1 MALFKTP
8 EERKASKEAFQ
19 NELKD
24 FETRYGKVLDAGTE
38 LYKKFRAGK
47 NSSIVQNAKNN
58 IFEFPVFVSSS
69 VPFTYATAT
78 ATLLEQMYASFVQM
92 TLSQQPIVNAKDI
105 SKTGGANDPFRYL
118 RSLDVNS
125 FLNEYDTEF
134 QKDSIH
140 SFIIN
145 EQTQTGY
152 EFNVLAYPDND
163 ASAILEAVENMNTD
177 PYAHFFQ
184 EAKTPKPKPTPTP
197 KPAPTPAPKPTPKPT
212 SPPAA
217 KDDRPLKKL
226 PDDKL
231 DELLK
236 LTPDSQEVNYEKK
249 MRNKEYI
256 KDLRDAAKE
265 KREQDAA
272 ETERI
277 RLNMDMD
284 KAMRSTPPKM
294 IKEGEINKLNTM
306 KPLMMEAHFGTYTTT
321 PEGDIA
327 DIENVTMIIG
337 VRSYCRL
344 VNAEDLPDMAR
355 YSDSKNVLMKHAK
368 YRAGEIKYWRDFKFD
383 IKGKQN
389 DVYENLKTPE
399 KKWYK
404 RLYQMAHMRD
414 DAIAPLVARKGIR
427 GALQHIDSQA
437 ANGMIPNCSLVLSQA
452 DVDYIKA
459 VTSQNGGKAINI
471 LNPSTAK
478 KLCSD
483 MFLISIVVIDPD
495 QESVKMMIPDL
506 NGDWEVQSLDTINR
520 QIATMTAAGIK
531 SNEIFKMIAH

>member
-105 SKTGGANDPFRYL
+105 SKTGGENDPFRYL

-184 EAKTPKPKPTPTP
+184 EAKTPKPKPA
-197 KPAPTPAPKPTPKPT
+197 PAPTPATKT
-212 SPPAA
+212 

-226 PDDKL
+226 PDETFNKL
-231 DELLK
+231 YEAS
-236 LTPDSQEVNYEKK
+236 PDSPEVNYEKK
-249 MRNKEYI
+249 MRNKEQLQAY
-256 KDLRDAAKE
+256 RDAAKE
-265 KREQDAA
+265 QREQDAA
-272 ETERI
+272 DIERI
-277 RLNMDMD
+277 KLNMDMD
-284 KAMRSTPPKM
+284 KEMRSTPPKM

-306 KPLMMEAHFGTYTTT
+306 KPLMMEAHFGAYTTT
-321 PEGDIA
+321 ATGDI
-327 DIENVTMIIG
+327 DGIENVTMIIG

-520 QIATMTAAGIK
+520 QIATMNAAGIK

>member
-8 EERKASKEAFQ
+8 DERKASKEAFQ

-24 FETRYGKVLDAGTE
+24 FETKYGKVLDAGTE

-163 ASAILEAVENMNTD
+163 ASVILEAVENMNTD

-184 EAKTPKPKPTPTP
+184 EAA
-197 KPAPTPAPKPTPKPT
+197 KPAPKD
-212 SPPAA
+212 

-231 DELLK
+231 GELLE
-236 LTPDSQEVNYEKK
+236 LTPDSPEVNYEKK
-249 MRNKEYI
+249 MRDKEAI
-256 KDLRDAAKE
+256 KDRREAAKE
-265 KREQDAA
+265 QREQDEAD
-272 ETERI
+272 TN
-277 RLNMDMD
+277 RLKLQMDMD
-284 KAMRSTPPKM
+284 KEMRSTPPKM

-306 KPLMMEAHFGTYTTT
+306 KPLMMEAHFGAYTTT
-321 PEGDIA
+321 PTGDI
-327 DIENVTMIIG
+327 DGIENVTMIIG

-427 GALQHIDSQA
+427 GALQRIDSQA

-520 QIATMTAAGIK
+520 QIATMNAAGIK

>member
-8 EERKASKEAFQ
+8 TERAASKKAFE

-24 FETRYGKVLDAGTE
+24 FEQKYGRVLNAGVE
-38 LYKKFRAGK
+38 LFTKFKAGK
-47 NSSIVQNAKNN
+47 NSSIVANAKNN

-105 SKTGGANDPFRYL
+105 SKTGGENDPFRYL

-140 SFIIN
+140 NFIIN
-145 EQTQTGY
+145 EQTQMGY
-152 EFNVLAYPDND
+152 EFSVLTYPDND

-184 EAKTPKPKPTPTP
+184 EASKPKPP
-197 KPAPTPAPKPTPKPT
+197 KPAPAPDPKPDPKVKEDGPLKKM
-212 SPPAA
+212 P
-217 KDDRPLKKL
+217 DDRPLKKM
-226 PDDKL
+226 PDEKFADL
-231 DELLK
+231 YELS
-236 LTPDSQEVNYEKK
+236 PDSPEVNYEKK
-249 MRNKEYI
+249 MRDKEAI
-256 KDLRDAAKE
+256 KDRREAAKE
-265 KREQDAA
+265 KREQDEAD
-272 ETERI
+272 TNRVK
-277 RLNMDMD
+277 LQMDMD

-306 KPLMMEAHFGTYTTT
+306 KPLMMEAHFGAYTTT
-321 PEGDIA
+321 PEGDVSGV
-327 DIENVTMIIG
+327 ENVTMVIG

-344 VNAEDLPDMAR
+344 VNAEELPDMAK
-355 YSDSKNVLMKHAK
+355 YADSKNVLMKHAK

-383 IKGKQN
+383 VKGKQN

-427 GALQHIDSQA
+427 GALRDIDSKA
-437 ANGMIPNCSLVLSQA
+437 NNGMIPNCSLVLSQA

-459 VTSQNGGKAINI
+459 VTSQNGGKAINL

-483 MFLISIVVIDPD
+483 MFLIAIVVIDAD
-495 QESVKMMIPDL
+495 QESVKIMIPDL
-506 NGDWEVQSLDTINR
+506 NADWEVQSIDAINR
-520 QIATMTAAGIK
+520 QIATMNAAGIK

>member
-1 MALFKTP
+1 
-8 EERKASKEAFQ
+8 
-19 NELKD
+19 
-24 FETRYGKVLDAGTE
+24 
-38 LYKKFRAGK
+38 
-47 NSSIVQNAKNN
+47 
-58 IFEFPVFVSSS
+58 
-69 VPFTYATAT
+69 
-78 ATLLEQMYASFVQM
+78 
-92 TLSQQPIVNAKDI
+92 
-105 SKTGGANDPFRYL
+105 
-118 RSLDVNS
+118 
-125 FLNEYDTEF
+125 
-134 QKDSIH
+134 
-140 SFIIN
+140 
-145 EQTQTGY
+145 
-152 EFNVLAYPDND
+152 
-163 ASAILEAVENMNTD
+163 
-177 PYAHFFQ
+177 
-184 EAKTPKPKPTPTP
+184 
-197 KPAPTPAPKPTPKPT
+197 
-212 SPPAA
+212 
-217 KDDRPLKKL
+217 
-226 PDDKL
+226 
-231 DELLK
+231 
-236 LTPDSQEVNYEKK
+236 
-249 MRNKEYI
+249 
-256 KDLRDAAKE
+256 
-265 KREQDAA
+265 
-272 ETERI
+272 
-277 RLNMDMD
+277 
-284 KAMRSTPPKM
+284 M

-478 KLCSD
+478 RLCSD

-520 QIATMTAAGIK
+520 QIATMNAAGIK